1 MITRQKGSL
10 TPSRAREKGAT
21 YPTWLVKANGPAVVH
36 EHPSQLSRRVAKVP
50 SAQLMQR
57 LTRFLMPALD
67 VEELRNRVDFLSPLA
82 RDNADSSG
90 STPHPNATRVP
101 FALTRL
107 LE

>member
-1 MITRQKGSL
+1 MITREKGSL
-10 TPSRAREKGAT
+10 IPSRAREKGA
-21 YPTWLVKANGPAVVH
+21 TWLVKANGPAVVH

-57 LTRFLMPALD
+57 LMRFLMPALD

-82 RDNADSSG
+82 RDNARG